1 MSQFDF
7 ENILSSSLEKLSQSR
22 PVFHIEADF
31 QHALAWQIQTDFPQL
46 DIRFE
51 YKPQNISDRMF
62 VDLWIKDESGNNF
75 AIELKYKTR
84 KFEETVH
91 DEKFKLMDQSA
102 QDLGRYDYLKDVERL
117 EKIVSNHKNT
127 IGFAIILTNDSGYW
141 NTPQSSDTV
150 DANYRIFDGKTIH
163 GKLEWAEHA
172 SSGTTSGRTKP
183 LEILGD
189 YFMDWK
195 DYSQIGDSN
204 RGKLRY
210 LKIKVSGNYEYSK
223 KWHSNV
229 QSVKRRDS
237 VDL

>member
-141 NTPQSSDTV
+141 NTPQSNDTV
-150 DANYRIFDGKTIH
+150 DADFRIYNGKKIH
-163 GKLEWAEHA
+163 GTLQWAEHA
-172 SSGTTSGRTKP
+172 SPGTTSGRTRP
-183 LEILGD
+183 LEISGD
-189 YFMDWK
+189 YQMDWQ
-195 DYSQIGDSN
+195 DYTQIGLTN
-204 RGKLRY
+204 KGKLRY
-210 LKIKVSGNYEYSK
+210 LKIKVLGNDE
-223 KWHSNV
+223 NV
-229 QSVKRRDS
+229 
-237 VDL
+237 